1 VGQQTYDFNMD
12 KTVRFG
18 FPEEWDAFSRRNQKF
33 LELFPSLQAAFDKH
47 LIRTAADTTVPD
59 RIILLLGRHCLE
71 DFMEV
76 MLLAGNGYGVGA
88 LKIVRG
94 LYERAV
100 TIAYL
105 VENPDQTDDFVDYAR
120 VERFKAVSAWVEANP
135 KDAKG
140 LKVMR
145 GVRARYDEVKER
157 FRDKKTWSGI
167 DFVSMA
173 RATGSLGKLLVEA
186 YYQPLAHA
194 HGTAQALVS
203 RLEMSEERGFEFV
216 GDAQTDEADSA
227 LLLAHKIMIYVLG
240 AQLDHFH
247 PGDLDE
253 TVQVCLTDFVAI
265 WRNADGTEES
275 EHLES

>member
-1 VGQQTYDFNMD
+1 MESTI
-12 KTVRFG
+12 TFG
-18 FPEEWDAFSRRNQKF
+18 FPEEWDAFSGRNQKF
-33 LELFPSLQAAFDKH
+33 LELFPRLQAAFDKH
-47 LIRTAADTTVPD
+47 LIRTAADTTAPD
-59 RIILLLGRHCLE
+59 RIILLLGRLCLE

-105 VENPDQTDDFVDYAR
+105 VENPDQTDDFLDYAR
-120 VERFKAVSAWVEANP
+120 VEQFKAVSAWVETNP
-135 KDAKG
+135 KDA
-140 LKVMR
+140 R
-145 GVRARYDEVKER
+145 GQKRMASVRTRYDEVKDR
-157 FRDKKTWSGI
+157 FRDRKTWSGI

-203 RLEMSEERGFEFV
+203 RLELSEERGFEFV

-227 LLLAHKIMIYVLG
+227 LRLAHKIMIYVLG

-247 PGDLDE
+247 PGGLDE
-253 TVQVCLTDFVAI
+253 TVQVCLTDFDAA
-265 WRNADGTEES
+265 WSNADAIEES
-275 EHLES
+275 EYLES

>member
-1 VGQQTYDFNMD
+1 MESM
-12 KTVRFG
+12 VRFG
-18 FPEEWDAFSRRNQKF
+18 FPEEWEAFSRRNHKF
-33 LELFPSLQAAFDKH
+33 LELFPRLQAAFDKH
-47 LIRTAADTTVPD
+47 LIRTAADTTAPD
-59 RIILLLGRHCLE
+59 RIILLLGRLCLE

-105 VENPDQTDDFVDYAR
+105 VENPGKIDDFVDYAR
-120 VERFKAVSAWVEANP
+120 VEQFKAVSAWVEANP

-140 LKVMR
+140 LKLIP

-157 FRDKKTWSGI
+157 FRGKKTWSGI

-203 RLEMSEERGFEFV
+203 RLEISEERGFEFV
-216 GDAQTDEADSA
+216 GDAQTEEADGA
-227 LLLAHKIMIYVLG
+227 LSLAHKIMIYVLG
-240 AQLDHFH
+240 AELDHFH
-247 PGDLDE
+247 PGGLDE
-253 TVQVCLTDFVAI
+253 TVQACLTDFVTI
-265 WRNADGTEES
+265 WKKADGSEKSEQPES
-275 EHLES
+275 